1 LGLIL
6 FAIPLPDINFFKR
19 YINSSKILAVSY
31 ILLAI
36 INTSVLFLGLT
47 DYQPEYLK
55 FSGLLI
61 SSTQSLIFSFTII
74 TLLNPQQ
81 NSKANTI
88 FKIHSY
94 IVLLFLLVYI
104 VFSLFQNDP
113 ILTSL
118 PGLTQTILNPLGILR
133 VAFFAFYLYQI
144 LHYCVIFSKSVG
156 KYNISIDNYFSE
168 TGKIKLN
175 WVKVAFFSALI
186 IGLMAIIFQTWPS
199 LMFDNIFTTILVIFY
214 TVFAINFINYKKIY
228 NIIEPAFATPL
239 QTGIESEKT
248 LKKSSWDL
256 YKQKI
261 LVNKIYLKEGIT
273 LIEMAHSLN
282 VGRTTLSNFINTE
295 ENQNF
300 NNWIN
305 QLRISE
311 AKTLMATNPDFPISY
326 IAMKTGYSEQSNFS
340 REFKQITGETPSAWR
355 K

>member
-1 LGLIL
+1 M
-6 FAIPLPDINFFKR
+6 
-19 YINSSKILAVSY
+19 
-31 ILLAI
+31 
-36 INTSVLFLGLT
+36 
-47 DYQPEYLK
+47 
-55 FSGLLI
+55 LI

-81 NSKANTI
+81 NIKANTI
-88 FKIHSY
+88 FKIHSF
-94 IVLLFLLVYI
+94 IVLLFLLVY
-104 VFSLFQNDP
+104 VLLYLFLNDP
-113 ILTSL
+113 ILNSL
-118 PGLTQTILNPLGILR
+118 PDLKQNILNPLSILR
-133 VAFFAFYLYQI
+133 VTFFAFYLYQI
-144 LHYCVIFSKSVG
+144 LHYCVIFSKSLG

-168 TGKIKLN
+168 TGKVKLK

-199 LMFDNIFTTILVIFY
+199 IMSDNIFTTILVIFY

-228 NIIEPAFATPL
+228 HIIEPAFATT
-239 QTGIESEKT
+239 QHNGIEFEKT
-248 LKKSSWDL
+248 LKKTSWDL

-261 LVNKIYLKEGIT
+261 LLNKIYLKEGIT
-273 LIEMAHSLN
+273 LIEMAQSLN
-282 VGRTTLSNFINTE
+282 VGRTTLSNFINKE

-311 AKTLMATNPDFPISY
+311 AKNLMTTNPAFPISY

-340 REFKQITGETPSAWR
+340 REFKQVTGETPSAWR